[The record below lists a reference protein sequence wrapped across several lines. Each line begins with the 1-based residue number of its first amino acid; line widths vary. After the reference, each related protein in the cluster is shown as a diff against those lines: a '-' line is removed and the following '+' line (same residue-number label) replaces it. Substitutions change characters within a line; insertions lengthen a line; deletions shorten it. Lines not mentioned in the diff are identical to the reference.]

1 MATPLDQRIKKAQS
15 QPDEPGWQPPADN
28 VTALMSMRL
37 TKRGHAPYVTF
48 YDDGTGERT
57 ELSYATFENWVSKTA
72 NLLAEELEVERG
84 DRVATVL
91 GNHWTTMV
99 VTFACWKVGA
109 AAVPVEADGPSLD
122 AHAVLAASGART
134 AFLREDLIGDLES
147 LRKHSDVEQVVVV
160 GQGLGAR
167 LLTDQLDEFENALGY
182 AEEVLAFGDEY
193 DDPDVE
199 ADDDALIVYSPSGG
213 EHGAGVRLTQRNL
226 FAAAD
231 ALVGWGL
238 TEDDRLLMAQPLQ
251 VADSLGL
258 LMLGVFSAG
267 ASMVLNRAFEVSRFL
282 PRVSQEHVTVGALSP
297 RNLDALVEVADAA
310 DASERLRA
318 LLCPTGVA
326 PGVARRTEEA
336 TGVVLHY
343 GQGLVEASC
352 ASTLTP
358 AGLEND
364 TRAWLED
371 TAGRPV
377 GTPTRR
383 AAVTTL
389 DDDGN
394 PVAHGVRG
402 LIAVRG
408 PVVMAGYQG
417 RPDLDER
424 VFAEEWLSTGEVGF
438 IDVGPDGRLH
448 VFVTGWA

>member
-1 MATPLDQRIKKAQS
+1 MATPLDERIAKAQS

-28 VTALMSMRL
+28 MSALMSSRL
-37 TKRGHAPYVTF
+37 AKHGHAPYVTF
-48 YDDGTGERT
+48 YDDDTGERT

-72 NLLAEELEVERG
+72 NLLADELEVERG
-84 DRVATVL
+84 DRIATVL
-91 GNHWTTMV
+91 GTHWTTMV

-109 AAVPVEADGPSLD
+109 AAVPVEADGPILD
-122 AHAVLAASGART
+122 THGVLAASGART
-134 AFLREDLIGDLES
+134 AFLREDLIGDLDS
-147 LRKHSDVEQVVVV
+147 LRAHSDVGQVVVV
-160 GQGLGAR
+160 GLGLGAR
-167 LLTDQLDEFENALGY
+167 LLTDQLDEFEDVLGY

-199 ADDDALIVYSPSGG
+199 ADDEALVVYSPSGG

-226 FAAAD
+226 LAAAD

-238 TEDDRLLMAQPLQ
+238 TEDDRLLVTQPLQ

-258 LMLGVFSAG
+258 LMVGVFSGG
-267 ASMVLNRAFEVSRFL
+267 ASMVLNRAFEASRFL

-310 DASERLRA
+310 GASERLRA

-343 GQGLVEASC
+343 GQGVVEASC

-358 AGLEND
+358 VSLEAN
-364 TRAWLED
+364 TRAWLDDAE
-371 TAGRPV
+371 GRPV
-377 GTPTRR
+377 GSPTRR
-383 AAVTTL
+383 AAVATL
-389 DDDGN
+389 DDDGE
-394 PVAHGVRG
+394 PVAHGVQGR
-402 LIAVRG
+402 LAVRG
-408 PVVMAGYQG
+408 PVVMAGYDG

-424 VFAEEWLSTGEVGF
+424 IFAGDWLHTGEVGF
-438 IDVGPDGRLH
+438 TDVGPDGRLH